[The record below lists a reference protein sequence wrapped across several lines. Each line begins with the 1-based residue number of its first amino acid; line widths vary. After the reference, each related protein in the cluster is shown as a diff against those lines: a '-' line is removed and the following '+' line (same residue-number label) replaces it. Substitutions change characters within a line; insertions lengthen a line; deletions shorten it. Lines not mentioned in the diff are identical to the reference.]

1 MITGWWITA
10 LTVFV
15 VFSGLWVVYSIE
27 GWWRWLDSH
36 SGVGWFLLK
45 LLFLPFLIISYP
57 LILILTI
64 LGIYSAATT
73 TRDWWNKQ

>member
-15 VFSGLWVVYSIE
+15 MFGGLWVVYSIE
-27 GWWRWLDSH
+27 SWWKWL
-36 SGVGWFLLK
+36 GTRKGAGWFLLK
-45 LLFLPFLIISYP
+45 LLLLPFLIISYP

-64 LGIYSAATT
+64 FGIYSAATT
-73 TRDWWNKQ
+73 TRDWWNKK